1 MLARSKLNSIENKV
15 SDIKALISNKIS
27 HDDFMTVITEKKKLS
42 RIKRKHQNDE
52 KPKEVILK

>member
-1 MLARSKLNSIENKV
+1 MLAKSKLNSIENKV

-27 HDDFMTVITEKKKLS
+27 HDDFMTVINEKKKLS

-52 KPKEVILK
+52 KSKEVILK